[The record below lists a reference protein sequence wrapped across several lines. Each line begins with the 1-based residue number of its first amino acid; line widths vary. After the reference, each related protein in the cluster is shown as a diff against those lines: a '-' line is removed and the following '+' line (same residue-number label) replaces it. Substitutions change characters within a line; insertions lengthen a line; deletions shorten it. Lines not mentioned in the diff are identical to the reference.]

1 MDYYSQHIIA
11 SPKLMA
17 MKLNPIFHNITKK
30 NVWARAHRKK
40 IPYFNVVAVKVIN
53 ELSEEN

>member
-30 NVWARAHRKK
+30 MYGRVLTERKYH
-40 IPYFNVVAVKVIN
+40 IST
-53 ELSEEN
+53 LLQ